1 LTLLPHSHFCIKTTT
16 VSQKVKP
23 IRHTNSSILR
33 KKFTNDR
40 YDVEIPHLVSLQ
52 KKSYSEF
59 LQREKDPDSRELLG
73 IESVFK
79 SFFPISD
86 SADQITLEFIKYFLG
101 DAKYEPSECL
111 ASGRTYCAPL
121 KVQLRLILWDKEED
135 SDVKEVKTI
144 KEQEVYLC
152 DIPLMTESGS
162 FIINGAER
170 VIVSQ
175 MRRAPGVFFDSEHV
189 KVSNSKAYT
198 AKIIPHI
205 GSWLDFEFDTKDI
218 LYFRV
223 DKKRKIPV
231 STLLKAMGMNI
242 GDIICE
248 FYGKMDISSTKNG
261 WSAEFDYDKFSGKK
275 LTYDLIDAKTGDVVL
290 EEGIKLTNKTIEK
303 LQADG
308 FKKYILTDDML
319 LGYVMA
325 ENLIDNETGE
335 VLLESGS
342 FVTSESLEV
351 LNKLNFKSV
360 SVVNPSKADIGPYL
374 FNTILVDKNQNQK
387 DATYDIYKAIRLGE
401 VPASLEIAKTFFDNL
416 LLTDARYDLSTVGR
430 MKMNHRLDLDVKHE
444 TLHLTPDDIKQTI
457 RILSNIKHG
466 DLKTD
471 DIDNLA
477 NRRVRAV
484 GELIENQLR
493 IGVSRIEKSII
504 EKLNAVD
511 IDNIVPQNLINAK
524 PLITAIK
531 DFFAT
536 SQLSQFMDQTNPLSE
551 ITHKRRLSAL
561 GPGGL
566 TRERAGFEVRDV
578 HPTHYGRICPIETP
592 EGQNIGL
599 INSLATFAHVNKYGF
614 IETPYRKV
622 VNGVVT
628 DEVRHLSALEES
640 EFTIGQSRI
649 PTDDQG
655 KITVELVSARNNG
668 EFLMV
673 SPEKIDFVDVSTKQ
687 LVSVATT
694 LIPFLENDD
703 ANRALMGSN
712 MMRQAVPLVNPDVPM
727 VGTGMEAIIALDSG
741 VAVKN
746 KYEGVVKF
754 VDSSKIIVESFSEK
768 KIPHIEM
775 YNLIKYSRTNQDT
788 CVNQVPTV
796 VAGQKIGVGQ
806 IISDGHAIK
815 SGEIALG
822 KNVRV
827 AFMPWNGYNFEDSIV
842 ISEKLLTED
851 AFTSIHIEELDIV
864 ARDTRLGPE
873 EITRDIPNVSEE
885 ALSKLDE
892 EGIIHIGAEVR
903 AGDLLVGKTT
913 PKSESPMTPEEKL
926 LKVIFGEKASDVK
939 DSSLYG
945 PIGTNGTV
953 VDVKV
958 FSRKGIEKDER
969 LLYIEM
975 QQIEELSKKK
985 SLKISFLSDS
995 TRNATAKLLA
1005 DKKLTANVDKLKS
1018 GTVLNKENIESL
1030 SMVNLFK
1037 IIVADDKSMTQIE
1050 ALASSY
1056 KSQTE
1061 KLEKDYNEKID
1072 KIKTG
1077 DELAQGVLKIVKI
1090 YVATKYKLQPGDK
1103 MAGRHGNK
1111 GVVSKIAPVEDMPY
1125 CEDGTPVDIVL
1136 NPLGVPSR
1144 MNIGQILETHLGW
1157 ASANIGKQV
1166 SDLLDNI
1173 AHGKRELVK
1182 DLREKLLTVYYNKSE
1197 TAQIKAMSDD
1207 ELLEFSSKIQ
1217 EGAPFATGTF
1227 EGIKE
1232 QEVAKLLEIAGV
1244 DPSGQVTLTDGT
1256 TGDQFDRKV
1265 TVGYIYMLKLHHL
1278 VDNKIHARSIGPYS
1292 LITQQPLGGKSHFG
1306 GQRFGEMECWALQA
1320 YGASYTLQEMLTV
1333 KSDDVI
1339 GRIKI
1344 YESIIQGNQNFT
1356 CGIPE
1361 SFNVMIKEVRS
1372 LGLNIELVEK

>member
-1 LTLLPHSHFCIKTTT
+1 
-16 VSQKVKP
+16 VKP
-23 IRHTNSSILR
+23 VRHLSQLSFR
-33 KKFTNDR
+33 KKFSNSH
-40 YDVEIPHLVSLQ
+40 YEEEIPHLISLQ
-52 KKSYSEF
+52 QNSYEKF
-59 LQREKDPDSRELLG
+59 LQNQIDPDKRSFVG
-73 IESVFK
+73 IQSVFQ
-79 SFFPISD
+79 SFFPLSD
-86 SADQITLEFIKYFLG
+86 SSNKVTLEFIRYILG
-101 DAKYEPSECL
+101 DAKYEASECL
-111 ASGRTYCAPL
+111 SSGRTYSAPL

-135 SDVKEVKTI
+135 SDTREVRAI

-152 DIPLMTESGS
+152 DVPLMTETGS

-175 MRRAPGVFFDSEHV
+175 MRRAPGVFFDSENV
-189 KVSNSKAYT
+189 KASGSKIYT

-218 LYFRV
+218 LYFRI

-231 STLLKAMGMNI
+231 STLLKAMGI
-242 GDIICE
+242 SVQDIISN
-248 FYGKMDISSTKNG
+248 FYGKINIFHTKNG
-261 WSAEFDYDKFSGKK
+261 WATSFEFANMVGKK
-275 LTYDLIDAKTGDVVL
+275 LSYDLVDADTGEVEVKEGTKITKKVVERLRQENFKNYVLTDDILLGFVMAEDLIDNDS
-290 EEGIKLTNKTIEK
+290 
-303 LQADG
+303 
-308 FKKYILTDDML
+308 
-319 LGYVMA
+319 
-325 ENLIDNETGE
+325 GE
-335 VLLESGS
+335 VLLEAGS
-342 FVTSESLEV
+342 LITAESLKV
-351 LNKLNFKSV
+351 LTKLNYKSV
-360 SVVNPSKADIGPYL
+360 NVVNPSKSDIGPYL
-374 FNTILVDKNQNQK
+374 YNTILVDKNQNQK
-387 DATYDIYKAIRLGE
+387 DALYDIYKAIRLGE
-401 VPASLEIAKTFFDNL
+401 VPASLEIAKNFFDNL
-416 LLTDARYDLSTVGR
+416 LFSSVRYDLSDVGR
-430 MKMNHRLDLDVKHE
+430 MKMNYRLDLKVDLE
-444 TLHLTPDDIKQTI
+444 TLHLTSDDIKQTI
-457 RILSNIKHG
+457 KILSLIKHN

-504 EKLNAVD
+504 EKLNAIDV
-511 IDNIVPQNLINAK
+511 DNIMPQNLINAK

-599 INSLATFAHVNKYGF
+599 INSLSTFAYVNDYGF

-622 VNGVVT
+622 VDGRIT
-628 DEVRHLSALEES
+628 DQVIYLSALEE
-640 EFTIGQSRI
+640 TDHAIAQSRI
-649 PTDDQG
+649 PVDSKG
-655 KITVELVSARNNG
+655 KITAELVSCRKNG
-668 EFLMV
+668 EFLLLP
-673 SPEKIDFVDVSTKQ
+673 PEKIDFVDVSTKQ
-687 LVSVATT
+687 IVSIATT

-712 MMRQAVPLVNPDVPM
+712 MQRQAVPLVNPDAPL
-727 VGTGMEAIIALDSG
+727 VGTGMESIIALDSG
-741 VAVKN
+741 AVIKN

-754 VDSSKIIVESFSEK
+754 VDSSKIIVESDDNGA
-768 KIPHIEM
+768 PHIEM
-775 YNLIKYSRTNQDT
+775 YSLVKYSRTNQDT
-788 CVNQVPTV
+788 CINQNPTV
-796 VAGQKIGVGQ
+796 VVGQKVSVGE
-806 IISDGHAIK
+806 IICDGHSIK
-815 SGEIALG
+815 NGEIALG

-827 AFMPWNGYNFEDSIV
+827 AFMPWNGYNFEDSII
-842 ISEKLLTED
+842 ISERLLDKD
-851 AFTSIHIEELDIV
+851 AFTSIHIEELEVV

-885 ALSKLDE
+885 SLSRLDE
-892 EGIIHIGAEVR
+892 EGVIHIGAEVR
-903 AGDLLVGKTT
+903 PGELLVGKTT

-939 DSSLYG
+939 DSSLYA
-945 PIGTNGTV
+945 PIGINGTV
-953 VDVKV
+953 VDVKI
-958 FSRKGIEKDER
+958 FSRRGIEKDER
-969 LLYIEM
+969 SSYIEM
-975 QQIEELSKKK
+975 QEIEELSKKK
-985 SLKISFLSDS
+985 NLKVSFLDESIK
-995 TRNATAKLLA
+995 AAIVELLSG
-1005 DKKLTANVDKLKS
+1005 KKLTVNVEKLKS
-1018 GTVLNKENIESL
+1018 GSKLDKADLNRLTRSQ
-1030 SMVNLFK
+1030 LFK
-1037 IIVADDKSMTQIE
+1037 IATDDTKSMDKIE
-1050 ALASSY
+1050 ALTKSY
-1056 KSQTE
+1056 NKQITD
-1061 KLEKDYNEKID
+1061 LEKDFNDKVT
-1072 KIKTG
+1072 KIKAG
-1077 DELAQGVLKIVKI
+1077 DELAQGVLKIVKVYI
-1090 YVATKYKLQPGDK
+1090 ASKYKLQPGDK

-1125 CEDGTPVDIVL
+1125 GEDGTPVDLVL

-1166 SDLLDNI
+1166 ANLVDEI
-1173 AHGKRELVK
+1173 AQGKEKLIN
-1182 DLREKLLTVYYNKSE
+1182 DLREKLLTVYNGKKESG
-1197 TAQIKAMSDD
+1197 QIRAMNDK
-1207 ELLEFSSKIQ
+1207 ELLEFSSKLR
-1217 EGAPFATGTF
+1217 EGVPFATGTF

-1232 QEVAKLLEIAGV
+1232 EDISNLLEIAGV
-1244 DPSGQVTLTDGT
+1244 DRSGQVSLIDGR
-1256 TGDQFDRKV
+1256 TGEYFDRKV

-1320 YGASYTLQEMLTV
+1320 YGAAYTLQEMLTV

>member
-1 LTLLPHSHFCIKTTT
+1 M
-16 VSQKVKP
+16 KP
-23 IRHTNSSILR
+23 IRYNNPSIFRKVFANS
-33 KKFTNDR
+33 R
-40 YDVEIPHLVSLQ
+40 YDKEVPYLVSLQ
-52 KKSYSEF
+52 KESYSRF
-59 LQREKDPDSRELLG
+59 LQSDIEQNERAAIG
-73 IESVFK
+73 INSVFQ
-79 SFFPISD
+79 SFFPLSD
-86 SADQITLEFIKYFLG
+86 SNSNVTLEFVGYVLG
-101 DAKYEPSECL
+101 DAKYESNECL
-111 ASGRTYCAPL
+111 SSGRTYCAPL
-121 KVQLRLILWDKEED
+121 KVQLRLILWDREEN
-135 SDVKEVKTI
+135 SEIKEVRTI

-152 DIPLMTESGS
+152 DIPLMTENGS
-162 FIINGAER
+162 FVINGAER

-175 MRRAPGVFFDSEHV
+175 MRRAPGVFFDSENA
-189 KVSNSKAYT
+189 KITGSKTYT

-218 LYFRV
+218 LYFRL

-231 STLLKAMGMNI
+231 STLLKAMGMSV
-242 GDIICE
+242 GDIICS
-248 FYGKMDISSTKNG
+248 FYGKIKIFSTKNG
-261 WSAEFDYDKFSGKK
+261 WASNFDQSAVFGKK
-275 LTYDLIDAKTGDVVL
+275 LSYDLIDSETGEIKVK
-290 EEGIKLTNKTIEK
+290 EGIKITKKIIDK
-303 LQADG
+303 LQEEN
-308 FKKYILTDDML
+308 FQNYILTDDVL
-319 LGYVMA
+319 LGYVIA
-325 ENLIDNETGE
+325 EDLIDSQTGE
-335 VLLESGS
+335 VLLEAGS
-342 FVTSESLEV
+342 LATNESLDI
-351 LNKLNFKSV
+351 LTRMNFQFISII
-360 SVVNPSKADIGPYL
+360 NPSKSDIGPYL
-374 FNTILVDKNQNQK
+374 YNTILVDKNQNQK

-401 VPASLEIAKTFFDNL
+401 VPASIEAAKNFFDNL
-416 LLTDARYDLSTVGR
+416 LFSPARYDLSDVGR
-430 MKMNHRLDLDVKHE
+430 MKMNYRLDLKVDNSVV
-444 TLHLTPDDIKQTI
+444 HLTKDDVTQTI
-457 RILSNIKHG
+457 KILNLIKHS

-493 IGVSRIEKSII
+493 IGMSRIEKSII
-504 EKLNAVD
+504 EKLNTVD

-578 HPTHYGRICPIETP
+578 HATHYGRICPIETP

-599 INSLATFAHVNKYGF
+599 INSLATFAYVNDYGF

-622 VNGVVT
+622 VDGKITNQI
-628 DEVRHLSALEES
+628 EHLSAIKE
-640 EFTIGQSRI
+640 IDYNIAQSMI
-649 PTDDQG
+649 KTDIDG
-655 KITVELVSARNNG
+655 KITADLVSCRRNG

-673 SPEKIDFVDVSTKQ
+673 SPEKIDFIDVSTKQ
-687 LVSVATT
+687 IVSIATT

-712 MMRQAVPLVNPDVPM
+712 MQRQAVPLVNPDAPL
-727 VGTGMEAIIALDSG
+727 VGTGMESIIALDSG
-741 VAVKN
+741 AAVKS
-746 KYEGVVKF
+746 KYDGMVKF
-754 VDSSKIIVESFSEK
+754 VDSSKIIIEAMIEG
-768 KIPHIEM
+768 IPQIEM
-775 YNLIKYSRTNQDT
+775 YNLVKYNRTNQDT
-788 CVNQVPTV
+788 CINQIPTV
-796 VAGQKIGVGQ
+796 VVGQKVSSGE
-806 IISDGHAIK
+806 IISSGHGIK
-815 SGEIALG
+815 DGEIALG

-842 ISEKLLTED
+842 ISEKLLSQE
-851 AFTSIHIEELDIV
+851 AFTSIHIEELEVV

-873 EITRDIPNVSEE
+873 EITRDILNVNEE
-885 ALSKLDE
+885 SLSRLDE

-926 LKVIFGEKASDVK
+926 LKVIFGEKATDVK
-939 DSSLYG
+939 DSSLYA
-945 PIGTNGTV
+945 PIGINGTV
-953 VDVKV
+953 IDVKV

-969 LLYIEM
+969 LVYIEM
-975 QQIEELSKKK
+975 QQVEELTSKKN
-985 SLKISFLSDS
+985 LKISFLDDS
-995 TRNATAKLLA
+995 FKEASIKLLIE
-1005 DKKLTANVDKLKS
+1005 KTLSANVEKLKS
-1018 GTVLNKENIESL
+1018 GTKLFEEDLISL
-1030 SMVNLFK
+1030 SRSSLIK
-1037 IIVADDKSMTQIE
+1037 IVVSDNDIMDKIDSLSQNYQKQISVIE
-1050 ALASSY
+1050 ADFS
-1056 KSQTE
+1056 
-1061 KLEKDYNEKID
+1061 NKIS
-1072 KIKTG
+1072 KIRAG
-1077 DELAQGVLKIVKI
+1077 DELAQGVLKIVKVYI
-1090 YVATKYKLQPGDK
+1090 ASKYRLQPGDK

-1157 ASANIGKQV
+1157 ASVNIGKQV
-1166 SDLLDNI
+1166 ADLLDKI
-1173 AHGKRELVK
+1173 ALGKEKFVD
-1182 DLREKLLTVYYNKSE
+1182 DLRTKLLAVYSSVAESRK
-1197 TAQIKAMSDD
+1197 IKEMRDD
-1207 ELLEFSSKIQ
+1207 ELLQFSSKLKGGI
-1217 EGAPFATGTF
+1217 PFSTGTF

-1232 QEVAKLLEIAGV
+1232 DDISNLLEISGV
-1244 DPSGQVTLTDGT
+1244 DRSGQVRLIDGK
-1256 TGDQFDRKV
+1256 TGEFFDRKV

-1320 YGASYTLQEMLTV
+1320 YGAAYTLQEMLTV

-1372 LGLNIELVEK
+1372 LGLSIELVVK

>member
-1 LTLLPHSHFCIKTTT
+1 M
-16 VSQKVKP
+16 KP
-23 IRHTNSSILR
+23 VRHTNSSIFR
-33 KKFTNDR
+33 KKFANSR
-40 YDVEIPHLVSLQ
+40 YEEEIPHLISLQ
-52 KKSYSEF
+52 KESYSKF
-59 LQREKDPDSRELLG
+59 LQSDAEPDKRGFVG
-73 IESVFK
+73 IQSVFQ
-79 SFFPISD
+79 SFFPLSD
-86 SADQITLEFIKYFLG
+86 SSGKVTLEFIKYLLG
-101 DAKYEPSECL
+101 EAKYEPSECL
-111 ASGRTYCAPL
+111 SSGRTYSAPL
-121 KVQLRLILWDKEED
+121 KVQLRLILWDKEEG
-135 SDVKEVKTI
+135 SEIKEVKTI

-170 VIVSQ
+170 VVVSQ
-175 MRRAPGVFFDSEHV
+175 MRRAPGVFFDSENV
-189 KVSNSKAYT
+189 KISGSKTYT

-218 LYFRV
+218 LYFRI

-231 STLLKAMGMNI
+231 STLLKAMGMSVQ
-242 GDIICE
+242 DIICD
-248 FYGKMDISSTKNG
+248 FYGKINIFSAKNG
-261 WSAEFDYDKFSGKK
+261 WATDFDFEGSIGKK
-275 LTYDLIDAKTGDVVL
+275 LTYDLVDAVSGEVRVKDGT
-290 EEGIKLTNKTIEK
+290 KLTKKVIEK
-303 LQADG
+303 LKEEK
-308 FKKYILTDDML
+308 FKSYVLTDDIL

-325 ENLIDNETGE
+325 ENLIDPETGE
-335 VLLESGS
+335 VLLEAGS
-342 FVTSESLEV
+342 LVTSESLEV
-351 LNKLNFKSV
+351 LTKLNFKSV
-360 SVVNPSKADIGPYL
+360 FVINPSKSDIGPYL

-401 VPASLEIAKTFFDNL
+401 VPASIEVAKNFFDNL
-416 LLTDARYDLSTVGR
+416 LLSPARYDLSDVGR
-430 MKMNHRLDLDVKHE
+430 MKMNHRLDLKVDRAI
-444 TLHLTPDDIKQTI
+444 LHLTPEDIKQTI
-457 RILSNIKHG
+457 KILSLIKHN

-511 IDNIVPQNLINAK
+511 VDNIVPQNLINAK

-599 INSLATFAHVNKYGF
+599 INSLATFAHVNDYGF
-614 IETPYRKV
+614 IETPYRQV
-622 VNGVVT
+622 VGGCIT
-628 DEVRHLSALEES
+628 DKIRYLSALEES
-640 EFTIGQSRI
+640 EYTVGQSRI
-649 PTDDQG
+649 PTDSKG
-655 KITVELVSARNNG
+655 KITADLVSCRRNG

-673 SPEKIDFVDVSTKQ
+673 SPDKIDFVDVSTKQ
-687 LVSVATT
+687 LVSIATT

-712 MMRQAVPLVNPDVPM
+712 MQRQAVPLVNPDAPM

-741 VAVKN
+741 AVVKN
-746 KYEGVVKF
+746 KYDGIVKF
-754 VDSSKIIVESFSEK
+754 VDSSKVIVESFTED
-768 KIPHIEM
+768 KIPQIEM
-775 YNLIKYSRTNQDT
+775 YNLVKYNRTNQDT
-788 CVNQVPTV
+788 CINQTPTV
-796 VAGQKIGVGQ
+796 VVGQKVSAGE
-806 IISDGHAIK
+806 IISDGHSVK

-842 ISEKLLTED
+842 ISEKLLTQE
-851 AFTSIHIEELDIV
+851 AFTSIHIEELEVV

-885 ALSKLDE
+885 ALSRLDE

-939 DSSLYG
+939 DSSLYA
-945 PIGTNGTV
+945 PIGIGGTV

-969 LLYIEM
+969 LVYIEM

-985 SLKISFLSDS
+985 ALKTSFLDESIKDAII
-995 TRNATAKLLA
+995 NLVNG
-1005 DKKLTANVDKLKS
+1005 KKLAANVDKLKS
-1018 GTVLNKENIESL
+1018 GTKLNKEDLRNL
-1030 SMVNLFK
+1030 SKSHLIK
-1037 IIVADDKSMTQIE
+1037 IVVDEDKAMDQIE
-1050 ALASSY
+1050 ALTKNYQKQIAI
-1056 KSQTE
+1056 
-1061 KLEKDYNEKID
+1061 LEKDFNDKVS
-1072 KIKTG
+1072 KIKAG
-1077 DELAQGVLKIVKI
+1077 DELAQGVLKIVKV
-1090 YVATKYKLQPGDK
+1090 YVASKYKLQPGDK

-1111 GVVSKIAPVEDMPY
+1111 GVVSKIAPIEDMPY
-1125 CEDGTPVDIVL
+1125 SEDGTPVDIVL

-1157 ASANIGKQV
+1157 ASFNIGKQV
-1166 SDLLDNI
+1166 SELLDSI
-1173 AHGKRELVK
+1173 ALGKEKLVN
-1182 DLREKLLTVYYNKSE
+1182 DLRAKILSVYNGDVESQK
-1197 TAQIKAMSDD
+1197 IKAMSDD
-1207 ELLEFSSKIQ
+1207 ELLIFSQTLK
-1217 EGAPFATGTF
+1217 GGVPFATGTF

-1232 QEVAKLLEIAGV
+1232 EDITKLLEIAGV
-1244 DPSGQVTLTDGT
+1244 DKSGQISLIDGK
-1256 TGDQFDRKV
+1256 TGEFFDRKV

-1320 YGASYTLQEMLTV
+1320 YGAAYTLQEMLTV